1 MPMSCVFC
9 AIVAGEVP
17 SSLVYE
23 DDVVVAFMDLHP
35 VTPGHLL
42 VIPRTHA
49 PALDDLAPA
58 DAGRMMTVAQTL
70 ARALRASTVPTDG
83 INLLLAD
90 GAVAGQEVFHCHLH
104 VIPRTPHD
112 GLVID
117 APFASP
123 SRDEL
128 DAHADAIKSALT
140 PTGGPT
146 D

>member
-1 MPMSCVFC
+1 MTCVFC

-17 SSLVYE
+17 SSSVYA
-23 DDVVVAFMDLHP
+23 DDRVVAFMDLHP

-49 PALDDLAPA
+49 PTLGDLDPA
-58 DAGRMMTVAQTL
+58 DASRMMTVAQEL
-70 ARALRASTVPTDG
+70 AEALRASTVPTDG

-123 SRDEL
+123 TRDEL
-128 DAHADAIKSALT
+128 DAHADAIRSAL
-140 PTGGPT
+140 
-146 D
+146 DRH